1 MKLKKRKNCFLLKI
15 GYFWYKKEVD
25 FLYVFAYNNIKKSV
39 FRNWFLVDN
48 ERACVFYTCKPLD
61 LWRVCM
67 LRGMVFIDHMN
78 FDIALQKYYKS
89 LNKPTIKL
97 DYNKLFRNVCAQ
109 ISNVDF
115 LKGFIFVPKPDE
127 FLMKDKYLENYY
139 NWVTGMKNA
148 PYTDVIEGRYVA
160 RPVDENIPM
169 EIDNKST
176 YYKVEKGTDIN
187 LAAHAISKAFYN
199 SYDIAFFLS
208 ADTDYIKVY
217 EVLKSI
223 GKITVVVGV
232 KGQNINS
239 IRPMV
244 DNVLIL
250 NEEFFDNCKR
260 DVVVRR

>member
-1 MKLKKRKNCFLLKI
+1 
-15 GYFWYKKEVD
+15 
-25 FLYVFAYNNIKKSV
+25 
-39 FRNWFLVDN
+39 
-48 ERACVFYTCKPLD
+48 
-61 LWRVCM
+61 M

-97 DYNKLFRNVCAQ
+97 DYNKLFKNICNK
-109 ISNVDF
+109 IPNVDF
-115 LKGFIFVPKPDE
+115 LKGFIFVPKPDD
-127 FLMKDKYLENYY
+127 FLMKDKNLENYY

-160 RPVDENIPM
+160 RQMEDSAPM
-169 EIDNKST
+169 DINEKST

-187 LAAHAISKAFYN
+187 LAVHAISKAFYN

-239 IRPMV
+239 IRSMV
-244 DNVLIL
+244 DNTLVLD
-250 NEEFFDNCKR
+250 EVFFETCKR
-260 DVVVRR
+260 ESHSKPSK